1 MEESR
6 ETGILHVLPQ
16 DIEKMSFQIIEEELR
31 QAGRTIPED
40 RKHVLLRVIHTTA
53 DFEYF
58 DTMAFSEGALERA
71 EDALRRG
78 AHIVTDTTMAMS
90 GINKRKLAELG
101 GEAHCYIADPDVAET
116 AKHCGTTRSAAA
128 VDKAVSEAE
137 KSGGPTIFAVGN
149 APTALLALEEKI
161 LQGYRPEL
169 VIAVPVGFVNVIT
182 AKERIMRTGVPYIC
196 NRGRKGGSG
205 VAAAICNAI
214 LYRITV

>member
-101 GEAHCYIADPDVAET
+101 GDDLRGGERAH
-116 AKHCGTTRSAAA
+116 SAAGAGGKDPAGIQAGTCHCSAGRLRECHHGQRAHHEDRRA
-128 VDKAVSEAE
+128 VYLQSRKEGRQRRRGGDLQCDPVSHH
-137 KSGGPTIFAVGN
+137 
-149 APTALLALEEKI
+149 
-161 LQGYRPEL
+161 
-169 VIAVPVGFVNVIT
+169 
-182 AKERIMRTGVPYIC
+182 GVKKW
-196 NRGRKGGSG
+196 NGMHTSKREGKNSGSG
-205 VAAAICNAI
+205 TRRGAV
-214 LYRITV
+214 RQRRQRRRS